1 VSEGR
6 RDTILLVEDTAPSRY
21 VVCRMLVD
29 AGFEV
34 IEAANAREAIA
45 MAARQ
50 PDMVVLDINLPDMS
64 GFEVCRILKTDPNT
78 SAIPVLHL
86 SASYVR
92 ADDYARGLNA
102 GADGYLTHPVDDI
115 VLIATVKAILRA
127 RRAEESSRRAEAE
140 ARRLYALA
148 EERASELEQARNIAE
163 AANRAKD
170 QFLAVLS
177 HELRTPLAPV
187 FMIVGALEM
196 DMDVPPR
203 VREQLSIIR
212 RNVELETKLIDD
224 LLDLSRIT
232 NNKLR
237 LEPGPLT
244 INELVRHVL
253 TVCAADIHSKRIRAR
268 WDLTAAHDEVMAD
281 SARLHQALW
290 NLIKNAVKFTPEE
303 GLITVRTSNP
313 DPGRIRIEVEDN
325 GVGIEPTVLPKIFD
339 AFEQG
344 DSTQSRQFGG
354 LGLGLAISRAI
365 VKLHGG
371 TLSAHSEGK
380 GKGARFVL
388 ELPATISGNA
398 DESSAPAP
406 PPSRVANGLLRLLV
420 VEDHYDT
427 AQALSR
433 LLRKSGYQV
442 KTAGDAKSALQL
454 AGAEKFN
461 LLISDLG
468 LPDSTGYDLM
478 RELQQKHGLRGIAMS
493 GFGMEDDLKKSR
505 DAGFAEHLV
514 KPISLAQLE
523 HAIQRVVDSPAGK

>member
-1 VSEGR
+1 MPDTR

-21 VVCRMLVD
+21 VVCRMLAD

-34 IEAANAREAIA
+34 HEAASAKEAIA

-50 PDMVVLDINLPDMS
+50 PDLVVLDINLPDMS
-64 GFEVCRILKTDPNT
+64 GFEVCRILKTDPKT

-92 ADDYARGLNA
+92 ADDHARGLNA
-102 GADGYLTHPVDDI
+102 GADGYLTHPVDDV
-115 VLIATVKAILRA
+115 VLIATIKAILRA
-127 RRAEESSRRAEAE
+127 RRAEEASRTAEAE
-140 ARRLYALA
+140 TRRLYALA
-148 EERASELEQARNIAE
+148 EERAAELEKARNAAE

-187 FMIVGALEM
+187 FMIVGALEV
-196 DMDVPPR
+196 DADVPPR

-212 RNVELETKLIDD
+212 RNIELETKLIDD

-237 LEPGPLT
+237 LEPAPT
-244 INELVRHVL
+244 PVNELVRHVL
-253 TVCAADIHSKRIRAR
+253 TICAADIHSKGIRAR
-268 WDLTAAHDEVMAD
+268 WDLTAPQDEVMAD

-290 NLIKNAVKFTPEE
+290 NVVKNAVKFTPQS
-303 GLITVRTSNP
+303 GAIAVRTSNP
-313 DPGRIRIEVEDN
+313 DPGLIRIEVEDN
-325 GVGIEPTVLPKIFD
+325 GIGIDAAVLPRIFD

-344 DSTQSRQFGG
+344 HENQPRQFGG

-365 VKLHGG
+365 VKLHHG
-371 TLSAHSEGK
+371 TLVAHSEGK
-380 GKGARFVL
+380 GKGATFVL
-388 ELPATISGNA
+388 ELPTIATPSTDTA
-398 DESSAPAP
+398 SQAETAPDEVTHSS
-406 PPSRVANGLLRLLV
+406 LRLLV

-427 AQALSR
+427 AQALGR
-433 LLRKSGYQV
+433 LLRRSGYQV
-442 KTAGDAKSALQL
+442 KTAGDVQSALRL
-454 AGAEKFN
+454 AEAEKFN

-468 LPDSTGYDLM
+468 LPDASGYELM
-478 RELQQKHGLRGIAMS
+478 SQLAEKYGIRGIAMS

-505 DAGFAEHLV
+505 DAVFAEHLV
-514 KPISLAQLE
+514 KPISLTQLE
-523 HAIQRVVDSPAGK
+523 RAIQRVIEHPAEK